1 MFYRWTTGQ
10 LWKFYF
16 LWISLNHP
24 LQVFIRKLVKC
35 WNTLPVQFL
44 HITDCHFFM
53 IHLGR
58 SKTFVTVVGNKFRI
72 TFFVICWSHIRHN
85 KSLIRVMGLFPH
97 CLGPLSHD
105 SGANVKTKPNFLSW
119 FIFITLL
126 AGLILFIPNYLILF
140 QISFQGQSRLTE
152 IQPGDHTHGHVL
164 QPHKEVHSSAKDF

>member
-1 MFYRWTTGQ
+1 MSSQKWSFFILIGCPGRDRTCDILINSQMFYRWTTGQ
-10 LWKFYF
+10 LWKFYFFWKFYF

-58 SKTFVTVVGNKFRI
+58 SKTFVTVFGNKFRI
-72 TFFVICWSHIRHN
+72 TFFVICLSHIRHN

-97 CLGPLSHD
+97 CLGPSSHG
-105 SGANVKTKPNFLSW
+105 SGANVKTKC
-119 FIFITLL
+119 IFFHD
-126 AGLILFIPNYLILF
+126 LF
-140 QISFQGQSRLTE
+140 S
-152 IQPGDHTHGHVL
+152 
-164 QPHKEVHSSAKDF
+164 